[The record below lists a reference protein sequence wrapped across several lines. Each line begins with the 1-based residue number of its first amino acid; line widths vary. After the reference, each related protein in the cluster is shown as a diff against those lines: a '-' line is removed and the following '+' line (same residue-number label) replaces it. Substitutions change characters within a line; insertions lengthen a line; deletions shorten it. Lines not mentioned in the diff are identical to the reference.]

1 MNSTPLTPWVNA
13 LVSRAADYSKTTLCL
28 IFMLLPVAQAFAWT
42 DGELLIWISSNRPF
56 HALSHLGEIFEKEM
70 GAPVKVET
78 QEQIIDKFQAS
89 GQSGKGPD
97 IFFWA
102 NDRIGEWADS
112 GLLKPLPIE
121 EKFRAK
127 YLPMSWD
134 AVTHK
139 QQVWGYPVSLE
150 AVSLVYNKK
159 LVSGKVPAQ
168 LSELPAFAKKLK
180 VQNPKAIVIMW
191 DYKTPYFSWPFLAS
205 AGGYPFKKTAED
217 YDINDIGVANAGALE
232 GLKAIV
238 QLINTRILPKGSS
251 QSVMNEKMASGQLA
265 LMITGPWDWANL
277 RKAGVDFD
285 LAPIPGV
292 DGNPGR
298 PFVGVFAA
306 MINRSSPN
314 VELAQHF
321 LQEYALTFEGL
332 KAMDADAP
340 LGVPAL
346 KTLCDEMAARN
357 HLIKVTYEN
366 AKNGVVMP
374 NIPQMGKFWT
384 SMGAAF
390 EIATNGRATPQVAL
404 QDAFQNMQG
413 QP

>member
-1 MNSTPLTPWVNA
+1 MNTIPFALWAKA
-13 LVSRAADYSKTTLCL
+13 LVARAAGCSTKSLFL
-28 IFMLLPVAQAFAWT
+28 VFLLFSVARTFAWT

-56 HALSHLGEIFEKEM
+56 RALKHLGEIFEKEI

-78 QEQIIDKFQAS
+78 QEQIIDKFQAA

-102 NDRIGEWADS
+102 NDRIGEWADA
-112 GLLKPLPIE
+112 GLLKPLHIE
-121 EKFRAK
+121 EEFKAK

-159 LVSGKVPAQ
+159 LVTGEVPTQ
-168 LSELPAFAKKLK
+168 LSELPAFAKELK
-180 VQNPKAIVIMW
+180 AENPKAIVIMW
-191 DYKTPYFSWPFLAS
+191 DCKTPYFSWPFLAS
-205 AGGYPFKKTAED
+205 AGGYPFKKTEEG
-217 YDINDIGVANAGALE
+217 YDINDIGVANAGALK
-232 GLKAIV
+232 GLTAIL
-238 QLINTRILPKGSS
+238 QLINTGILPKGSS
-251 QSVMNEKMASGQLA
+251 QSIMSEKMASGQLA

-298 PFVGVFAA
+298 PFVGVFVA

-314 VELAQHF
+314 ILLAQHF
-321 LQEYALTFEGL
+321 LQAHALTSEGL

-366 AKNGVVMP
+366 AENGVVMP

-390 EIATNGRATPQVAL
+390 EIATNGQATPEVAL
-404 QDAFQNMQG
+404 QDAFQNMQK
-413 QP
+413 

>member
-1 MNSTPLTPWVNA
+1 MNTIPFALWAKA
-13 LVSRAADYSKTTLCL
+13 LVARAAGCSTKSLFL
-28 IFMLLPVAQAFAWT
+28 VFLLFSVARTFAWT

-56 HALSHLGEIFEKEM
+56 RALKHLGEIFEKEI

-78 QEQIIDKFQAS
+78 QEQIIDKFQAA

-102 NDRIGEWADS
+102 NDRIGEWADA
-112 GLLKPLPIE
+112 GLLKPLHIE
-121 EKFRAK
+121 EEFKAK

-159 LVSGKVPAQ
+159 LVTGEVPTQ
-168 LSELPAFAKKLK
+168 LSELPAFANELK
-180 VQNPKAIVIMW
+180 AENPKAIVIMW
-191 DYKTPYFSWPFLAS
+191 DCKTPYFSWPFLAS
-205 AGGYPFKKTAED
+205 AGGYPFKKTEEG
-217 YDINDIGVANAGALE
+217 YDINDIGVANAGALK
-232 GLKAIV
+232 GLKAIL
-238 QLINTRILPKGSS
+238 QLINTGILPKGSS
-251 QSVMNEKMASGQLA
+251 QSIMSEKMASGQLA

-298 PFVGVFAA
+298 PFVGVFVA

-314 VELAQHF
+314 ILLAQHF
-321 LQEYALTFEGL
+321 LQAHALTSEGL

-366 AKNGVVMP
+366 AENGVVMP

-390 EIATNGRATPQVAL
+390 EIATNGQATPEVAL
-404 QDAFQNMQG
+404 QDAFQNMQK
-413 QP
+413 

>member
-1 MNSTPLTPWVNA
+1 MNTTPLALWVNA
-13 LVSRAADYSKTTLCL
+13 LVSRAAGYSKKSLCL
-28 IFMLLPVAQAFAWT
+28 IFMLFSAAEAFAWT

-56 HALSHLGEIFEKEM
+56 RALNHLGETFEKEI
-70 GAPVKVET
+70 GAPVKIET
-78 QEQIIDKFQAS
+78 QEQIIDKFQAA

-112 GLLKPLPIE
+112 GLLKPLYIE
-121 EKFRAK
+121 EEFKAK

-150 AVSLVYNKK
+150 TVSLVYNKK
-159 LVSGKVPAQ
+159 LVTGKVPTQ
-168 LSELPAFAKKLK
+168 LSELPAFANELK
-180 VQNPKAIVIMW
+180 AENPKAIAIMW

-205 AGGYPFKKTAED
+205 AGGYPFKKTEEG
-217 YDINDIGVANAGALE
+217 YDVNDIGVANAGALE

-238 QLINTRILPKGSS
+238 ELINTGILPKGSS
-251 QSVMNEKMASGQLA
+251 QSVTSEKMAAGQLA

-314 VELAQHF
+314 VLLAQHF
-321 LQEYALTFEGL
+321 LQENALTLEGL
-332 KAMDADAP
+332 KAMDADVP

-357 HLIKVTYEN
+357 HLIRVTYEN
-366 AKNGVVMP
+366 AENGVVMP

-384 SMGAAF
+384 SMKAAF
-390 EIATNGRATPQVAL
+390 EIATNGQATPQVAL
-404 QDAFQNMQG
+404 QDAFQNMQK
-413 QP
+413 

>member
-1 MNSTPLTPWVNA
+1 MNTTSLTRWVKT
-13 LVSRAADYSKTTLCL
+13 LVSRASGYIKKSLCL
-28 IFMLLPVAQAFAWT
+28 VFMLFSAVQAFAWT
-42 DGELLIWISSNRPF
+42 EGELLIWISSNRPF
-56 HALSHLGEIFEKEM
+56 HALSHLGEIFEKEI

-78 QEQIIDKFQAS
+78 QEQIISKFQAA

-97 IFFWA
+97 ILFWA
-102 NDRIGEWADS
+102 NDRIGEWANS
-112 GLLKPLPIE
+112 GLLKSLHIE
-121 EKFRAK
+121 EEFKAK
-127 YLPMSWD
+127 YLPMCWD
-134 AVTHK
+134 AVTHN
-139 QQVWGYPVSLE
+139 QQVWGYPVSFE
-150 AVSLVYNKK
+150 AVSLIYNKK
-159 LVSGKVPAQ
+159 LVTGKVPTQ
-168 LSELPAFAKKLK
+168 LSELPAFADELK
-180 VQNPKAIVIMW
+180 AQNPKAIVIMW

-205 AGGYPFKKTAED
+205 AGGYPFKKTAEG
-217 YDINDIGVANAGALE
+217 YDVNDIGVANAGALE

-238 QLINTRILPKGSS
+238 QLINAGILPKGSS
-251 QSVMNEKMASGQLA
+251 QSIMSEKMASGQLA
-265 LMITGPWDWANL
+265 LMINGPWDWANL

-292 DGNPGR
+292 NGNPGR

-321 LQEYALTFEGL
+321 LQEHVLTWESL

-366 AKNGVVMP
+366 AENGVVMP
-374 NIPQMGKFWT
+374 NIPQMGKFWS

-390 EIATNGRATPQVAL
+390 EIATNGGATPQVAL
-404 QDAFQNMQG
+404 QDAFKNMQR
-413 QP
+413 